1 MINLFISESYGIFS
15 DPQST
20 RIRISCII
28 RASALSGKF
37 PMPLQAPFDRQL
49 CCATSED
56 PGYDY
61 FARLAGAQNSSRIG
75 NGYFP
80 DSALVVISAPPSNR
94 TLHFKHSITVNYLQ
108 KTTEQHLP
116 WLMRSL
122 HEDVVRILKKG
133 KK

>member
-1 MINLFISESYGIFS
+1 MSSGAEDLGL
-15 DPQST
+15 DP
-20 RIRISCII
+20 
-28 RASALSGKF
+28 
-37 PMPLQAPFDRQL
+37 PFLD
-49 CCATSED
+49 
-56 PGYDY
+56 
-61 FARLAGAQNSSRIG
+61 
-75 NGYFP
+75 
-80 DSALVVISAPPSNR
+80 LVVISAPPSNR